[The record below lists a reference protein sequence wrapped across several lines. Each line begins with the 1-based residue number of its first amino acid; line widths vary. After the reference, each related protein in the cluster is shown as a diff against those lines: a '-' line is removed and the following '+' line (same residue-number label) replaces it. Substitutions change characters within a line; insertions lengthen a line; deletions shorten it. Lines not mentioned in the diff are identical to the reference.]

1 MDTNKNVANTMFMRK
16 ILDRFNV
23 RLLALSLGAAAL
35 IAGSALAVSHTD
47 TAKPKAPDASAKLE
61 VDESPVPRAA
71 GPYTSFA
78 PIVKKVAPGVVKVVV
93 TSKAANVAIP
103 EGFGPNDPFWR
114 HFFGDQSGR
123 QMPNRQLNT
132 PRQHGLGSGVIVT
145 KDGYI
150 LTNNHVVDGAD
161 EVKVTLQDGRE
172 FTAKVIGRDPKSD
185 VAVIKI
191 SASDLPTVPMAD
203 SDKVQV
209 GDIVLAVGNP
219 FGVGQTVTTGIVSAT
234 GRGNLGIEDY
244 EDFIQTDAAINPGN
258 SGGALVDVEGR
269 LIGINTAIFSRSGG
283 NQGIGFAVPSDL
295 ARNVMDSLIK
305 DGHVTR
311 GYLGVM
317 IQDVTPA
324 LAKEFRLKDTTGALI
339 GDVVPKGPADKA
351 GFKNGDV
358 VLEYNSK
365 KVTDSRRLRLAV
377 GETKPDTTVPVKI
390 LRDGSSKTLEVTV
403 QPMPGSEEL
412 AKNNT
417 PNGTDN
423 GTLNGVGVSDLDQQA
438 RQELKVPDSI
448 KGVVVTEVQADSP
461 AAEAGLKQ
469 GDVIQEINRHPVKTA
484 DEAVRLTENTKDKVS
499 LLRIWSNGGS
509 HYLVVDES
517 KAG

>member
-1 MDTNKNVANTMFMRK
+1 MKS
-16 ILDRFNV
+16 ILTYLSKRMPT
-23 RLLALSLGAAAL
+23 LALGGAL
-35 IAGSALAVSHTD
+35 ILAATALAFTEKPASKAEPKNTPVNLVLDERPVSHD
-47 TAKPKAPDASAKLE
+47 
-61 VDESPVPRAA
+61 AA
-71 GPYTSFA
+71 GRASFA
-78 PIVKKVAPGVVKVVV
+78 PVIKKVSPGVVKVSV
-93 TSKAANVAIP
+93 TVKAQKT
-103 EGFGPNDPFWR
+103 GFSDGSDMPDMLR
-114 HFFGDQSGR
+114 RFFGDQPQGR
-123 QMPNRQLNT
+123 GPKRDFGT
-132 PRQHGLGSGVIVT
+132 PRHEGVGSGVIAT

-150 LTNNHVVDGAD
+150 LTNNHVVEGAD
-161 EVKVTLQDGRE
+161 EVKVALQDGRE

-191 SASDLPTVPMAD
+191 DAKDLPVVPMAD

-324 LAKEFRLKDTTGALI
+324 LAKEFQLKDTSGALV

-351 GFKNGDV
+351 GFKDGDV
-358 VLEYNSK
+358 VLDYNGK

-403 QPMPGSEEL
+403 QAMPGSEPL
-412 AKNNT
+412 AKSNT

-423 GTLNGVGVSDLDQQA
+423 GTLKGVGVSDLDQQA

-448 KGVVVTEVQADSP
+448 KGVVVTEVKPDS
-461 AAEAGLKQ
+461 
-469 GDVIQEINRHPVKTA
+469 
-484 DEAVRLTENTKDKVS
+484 
-499 LLRIWSNGGS
+499 
-509 HYLVVDES
+509 
-517 KAG
+517 